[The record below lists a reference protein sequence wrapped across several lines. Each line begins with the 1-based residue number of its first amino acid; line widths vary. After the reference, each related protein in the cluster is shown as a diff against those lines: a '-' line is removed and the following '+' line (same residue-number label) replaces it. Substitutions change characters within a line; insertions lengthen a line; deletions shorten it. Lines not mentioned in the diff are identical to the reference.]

1 MADKDT
7 IYDEKKLDIDST
19 INESKD
25 KTSFWSRLE
34 LFWAN
39 LNEDIKSVIYTVS
52 SILIFLT
59 IWEILCI
66 TGALKEPQIFRPTD
80 IFEQLWILLTTNSK
94 AFGNLGLH
102 LLASL
107 TRMLLAFLIAT
118 ILGLSIGLLM
128 GWSKRVYEFLD
139 PIITFLMPIPGI
151 AWAPLI
157 LVWIGFEPLFSRWG
171 WISSSGWWW
180 DYGLGNPVLIII
192 GVIAGIFPIIQ
203 NISIATRATDKKLIW
218 AARTMGATEQMVF
231 RKVLFPN
238 SLPFLFTGLKL
249 GLARCW
255 RTIIATEF
263 LSAAAVG
270 LGWFVIGLSKTLET
284 RETKLYV
291 YAGIFVLSIVFYL
304 IELGIKQIE
313 RQTIEKWGMVR
324 KSSGGFK

>member
-1 MADKDT
+1 MADKNSIKNETSLEFDSDT
-7 IYDEKKLDIDST
+7 
-19 INESKD
+19 SKS
-25 KTSFWSRLE
+25 KRKESFWIRLDT
-34 LFWAN
+34 FWRN
-39 LNEDIKSVIYTVS
+39 LNKDIKSVIYTIL
-52 SILIFLT
+52 SIVIFLSV
-59 IWEILCI
+59 WEILCVTNI
-66 TGALKEPQIFRPTD
+66 LREPQIFRPTD
-80 IFEQLWILLTTNSK
+80 IFAELWVLLTTNSA

-102 LLASL
+102 LLASF
-107 TRMLLAFLIAT
+107 TRMLIAFLIAV
-118 ILGLSIGLLM
+118 ILGLGIGLLM

-139 PIITFLMPIPGI
+139 PVVTFLMPIPGI

-171 WISSSGWWW
+171 WVTSSGWWW

-192 GVIAGIFPIIQ
+192 GIIAGIFPIIQ
-203 NISIATRATDKKLIW
+203 NISMAKRATDKKLIW

-238 SLPFLFTGLKL
+238 SLPYLFTGLKL

-263 LSAAAVG
+263 LSAAVVG
-270 LGWFVIGLSKTLET
+270 LGWFIIGLSKTLET

-324 KSSGGFK
+324 KTEGGFE